1 MATDNATPEMNP
13 ANVSGLHRNSVEVLK
28 DIASLATGRN
38 RVVFVSGNFNIVH
51 PGHLRLLR
59 FARECGERLV
69 VAVCSDRIAGKDAHV
84 PELLRL
90 EGVQSNS
97 WVDEAFVMDEA
108 VTEVIGRLRPDIV
121 VKGKEHES
129 HFNPELTALEQY
141 GGRLLFSSGE
151 TVFSS
156 LDLLRKEFFAT
167 DLRSIGLPHDYLAR
181 HGIDAARLRSL
192 LQHFASLKVC
202 VVGDLIIDEYIACQ
216 PLGMSQED
224 PTIVV
229 TPVDSTRFVGGA
241 GIVAAHAAGLGA
253 QVQFVSVT
261 GTDAPRGFAQDGLAA
276 AGVKAH
282 LLADDGRPTTLKQR
296 FRSMGKTLLRVSHLH
311 QGAIA
316 AQLQIRLL
324 EHLEEAI
331 QGADL
336 LVFSDFNYGCLP
348 QTVVD
353 KVTLMARARGVML
366 AADSQSSSQVGDI
379 SRFREM
385 DLLTP
390 TEHEARI
397 STRNREDGLV
407 VLAEALRQQSA
418 AHNILLKLGEEGLL
432 IHAGNGKGDDWLTDR
447 VGALNAAPRDVAG
460 AGDCLLIASAL
471 TLASGGNIWEAACL
485 GSLAAAVQVGRV
497 GNTPIQREEMHRELV

>member
-1 MATDNATPEMNP
+1 VT
-13 ANVSGLHRNSVEVLK
+13 SGR
-28 DIASLATGRN
+28 T
-38 RVVFVSGNFNIVH
+38 VFVSGNFNVLH

-59 FARECGERLV
+59 FAKECGERLV
-69 VAVCSDRIAGKDAHV
+69 VAVHSDRIAGKEAHV
-84 PELLRL
+84 PEQLRL

-108 VTEVIGRLRPDIV
+108 VTEVISRLRPDIV

-129 HFNPELTALEQY
+129 GFNPELMVLEQY
-141 GGRLLFSSGE
+141 GARLLFSSGE

-156 LDLLRKEFFAT
+156 VDLLRKEFLET
-167 DLRSIGLPHDYLAR
+167 DLQSIGLPRDYMTR
-181 HGIDAARLRSL
+181 HGIDTAKLRSL

-202 VVGDLIIDEYIACQ
+202 VVGDLIIDEYITCQ

-229 TPVDSTRFVGGA
+229 TPIDSTRFVGGA

-253 QVQFVSVT
+253 HVQFVSVT
-261 GTDAPRGFAQDGLAA
+261 GVDASRDFAIKELAA
-276 AGVKAH
+276 AGVQAH
-282 LLADDGRPTTLKQR
+282 LLADDSRPTTLKQR
-296 FRSMGKTLLRVSHLH
+296 FRCMGKTLLRVSHLH

-316 AQLQIRLL
+316 SQLQTRLL

-331 QGADL
+331 HEADL

-348 QTVVD
+348 PAVVG
-353 KVTLMARARGVML
+353 KIIHMARTRGVML
-366 AADSQSSSQVGDI
+366 AADSQTSSQMGDI

-385 DLLTP
+385 DLITP

-397 STRNREDGLV
+397 STRNGEDGLV

-418 AHNILLKLGEEGLL
+418 AKNILLKLGEEGLL
-432 IHAGNGKGDDWLTDR
+432 IHAGNGKEGDWLTDR
-447 VGALNAAPRDVAG
+447 VSALNSAPKDVAG
-460 AGDCLLIASAL
+460 AGDSLLIASAM

-497 GNTPIQREEMHRELV
+497 GNTPIRVEEIFGEITKNSLPPLKAD